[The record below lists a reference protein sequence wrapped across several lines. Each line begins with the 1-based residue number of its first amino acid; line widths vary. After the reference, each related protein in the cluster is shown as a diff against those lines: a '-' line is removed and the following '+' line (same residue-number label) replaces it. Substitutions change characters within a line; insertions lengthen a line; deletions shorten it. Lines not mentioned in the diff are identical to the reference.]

1 MTIPYIRNQVLKRG
15 VTKFAIVPIASNVKP
30 KQTWLKYVNMKL
42 LSRGDHPTQHHNT
55 NHMTQYKVILRELTW
70 IWSAPLF
77 THLHAA
83 TSTPLL
89 GILHR
94 MNFRLMGD
102 EACEWQPPLVSWSLT
117 LDGIKTKS
125 NLVNMESVAR
135 HTLICVCA
143 TTQKK
148 NMEAIKTL
156 LSLCFHQRLQTLD
169 GNLPLLRSKCHSW
182 SVQDQYHLWRSCS
195 NSCGTGL
202 GRSYYTEGAPF

>member
-148 NMEAIKTL
+148 
-156 LSLCFHQRLQTLD
+156 H
-169 GNLPLLRSKCHSW
+169 G
-182 SVQDQYHLWRSCS
+182 
-195 NSCGTGL
+195 
-202 GRSYYTEGAPF
+202 SY